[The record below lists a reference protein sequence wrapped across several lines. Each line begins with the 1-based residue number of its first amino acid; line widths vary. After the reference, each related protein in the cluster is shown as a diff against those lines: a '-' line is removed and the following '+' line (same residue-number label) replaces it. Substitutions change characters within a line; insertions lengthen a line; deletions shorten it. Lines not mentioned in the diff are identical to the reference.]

1 MANFVSQELRTAM
14 LKAYFNRDTPATT
27 LYLRLFRSTAAFNE
41 DTTLALLS
49 GMNHEQRGTGYTA
62 KVLSHNVLAAGQ
74 ESDWTVSTVPNLGVR
89 VTLKD
94 QTWTTAEGVGWDDL
108 QYAVL
113 TDTPSFTGTI
123 LMVRDYGAG
132 KTVTGI
138 GATVTVDN
146 LYYQI
151 NDIV

>member
-14 LKAYFNRDTPATT
+14 LKSYFNRDIPATS
-27 LYLRLFRSTAAFNE
+27 LFLRLFTSSANFNE
-41 DTTLALLS
+41 DTTLPMVATV
-49 GMNHEQRGTGYTA
+49 GMEQRGTGYA
-62 KVLSHNVLAAGQ
+62 PKELSWNVPAAPAQG
-74 ESDWTVSTVPNLGVR
+74 DWTVSTVLGGVR

-94 QTWTTAEGVGWDDL
+94 QTWTTAEGIAWGDL

-113 TDTPSFTGTI
+113 TDSLGFITGSI
-123 LMVRDYGAG
+123 LMVRDYGSG

-151 NDIV
+151 NDI